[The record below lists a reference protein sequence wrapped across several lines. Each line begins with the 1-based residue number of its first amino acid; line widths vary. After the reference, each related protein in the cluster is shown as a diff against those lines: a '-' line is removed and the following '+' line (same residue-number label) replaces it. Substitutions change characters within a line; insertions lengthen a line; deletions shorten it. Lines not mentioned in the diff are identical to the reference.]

1 MKRANL
7 LFITLATAFTAHAD
21 FSYATA
27 PKATGG
33 FAGAAAAGMQGS
45 KYYFKGQKM
54 KIETADRAI
63 ILDFDAQTVTGI
75 DNKDHTYSV
84 TPFSDIG
91 KDLKDVNTKLQAE
104 VKETGQKKNINGYE
118 ASELLMTMAMDNP
131 QARQAG
137 MNMQIEMSM
146 WLSPDVPG
154 ASELRNFYQKNAPKF
169 PWAAI
174 GAGGNPQ
181 MQNVI
186 VEMQKRMAGSG
197 GGVPVLQVIRAKA
210 AGNEAQQAQMQA
222 GMAQARAR
230 LEEMAK
236 QQGPAGDAARNALA
250 RMGGASGG
258 GGGSLFEMNIES
270 SGFSTSSIPDSEF
283 AVPSGYQKTEKK

>member
-1 MKRANL
+1 
-7 LFITLATAFTAHAD
+7 
-21 FSYATA
+21 
-27 PKATGG
+27 
-33 FAGAAAAGMQGS
+33 
-45 KYYFKGQKM
+45 
-54 KIETADRAI
+54 
-63 ILDFDAQTVTGI
+63 
-75 DNKDHTYSV
+75 
-84 TPFSDIG
+84 
-91 KDLKDVNTKLQAE
+91 
-104 VKETGQKKNINGYE
+104 
-118 ASELLMTMAMDNP
+118 
-131 QARQAG
+131 
-137 MNMQIEMSM
+137 MSM